1 MKEPG
6 INPLTV
12 QLEDDPL
19 HHLTL
24 ATFWNNIKGEHEVK
38 RALLLGLL
46 LLLCFALWFSRHAVL
61 YFRMTQNI
69 CTVTTYLQMALQEHK
84 WINISHNKWGY
95 GNTSLVPPFSLFED
109 RLDLSKTDKQTQAQS
124 LPRHERLWHIWR
136 VRSHCDTLSKH
147 KCFDITVSSY
157 RKTVWPLTRN
167 ENDEI
172 KMKKKYRWL
181 VWLWWSKNIATTC
194 KDKRSHEYLDLL
206 LLWAACNMQCLVL
219 LLKITWLFCSGWVRP
234 NLRWEWC
241 ETTNLWQGQKF
252 PPHYM
257 WIEALNL

>member
-124 LPRHERLWHIWR
+124 LPRHERLWHLWR

-172 KMKKKYRWL
+172 KMKKSIDGWFDYDGVKTLQQPAKTSAAMNTWTCCCCEQR
-181 VWLWWSKNIATTC
+181 AT
-194 KDKRSHEYLDLL
+194 
-206 LLWAACNMQCLVL
+206 CNAS
-219 LLKITWLFCSGWVRP
+219 CS
-234 NLRWEWC
+234 C
-241 ETTNLWQGQKF
+241 
-252 PPHYM
+252 
-257 WIEALNL
+257 